1 MAGTAGI
8 IQRNLGQGYRAI
20 FVELADLGGINGDHV
35 GADITGKCSRI
46 PFGTAHE
53 LGHVALNT
61 FDGQAFVNFVVLVF
75 FLFEVAIFAQG
86 TGRLFT
92 RFLELHHAR
101 VGVVAQNAVNDR
113 MFALE
118 QLFVLFVML
127 DEAVG
132 GVDLSKVTPDMTLSA
147 RGRVPVYLHA
157 IGHGVVGV

>member
-8 IQRNLGQGYRAI
+8 VQRNLGQGYRAI

-61 FDGQAFVNFVVLVF
+61 FDGQAFMDFVILVF

-86 TGRLFT
+86 TGGLCA
-92 RFLELHHAR
+92 RFLELHHAG
-101 VGVVAQNAVNDR
+101 VGVVAQNAVNNGV
-113 MFALE
+113 FALE
-118 QLFVLFVML
+118 
-127 DEAVG
+127 
-132 GVDLSKVTPDMTLSA
+132 
-147 RGRVPVYLHA
+147 
-157 IGHGVVGV
+157 